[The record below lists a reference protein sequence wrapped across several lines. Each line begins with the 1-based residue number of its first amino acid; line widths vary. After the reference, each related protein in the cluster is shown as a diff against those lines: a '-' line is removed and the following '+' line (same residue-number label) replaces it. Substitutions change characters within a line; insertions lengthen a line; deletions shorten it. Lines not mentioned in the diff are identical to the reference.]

1 MLRKKYT
8 LIFIHHR
15 MKKNFP
21 IFEDI
26 YNQERYNMVWKL
38 SIAFSFIF
46 ALLSALFYDSE
57 PAAFAIYLTVFGVA
71 ISSLFWLKFTG
82 KYKLVFWAFI
92 ISATCLVIYSV
103 NTLHHTLHYSDLL
116 WMVNIVLFAYLG
128 LSKWEALIFVVIH
141 SLSLGYFSFFRV
153 NVHINSLR
161 PFDQVELV
169 VTTIEIVFAFLVMA
183 YLYHMNIRF
192 QSFVQGELRKANN
205 TLEQQN
211 NEITT
216 LLKEVHHRVKNN
228 LQIVVSLL
236 RIQQA
241 DLQSEELKSQFQE
254 AVNRVMTISSIHEK
268 LYQSKELSKLNFPE
282 YIQILLDDFE
292 ALFEHKKTRIHFES
306 EIESIDLES
315 IVPLGLIVNE
325 LITNSIK
332 HSTRTGDHFELH
344 LQFRKLSSK
353 SGQLI
358 YDDGSE
364 WTSEEN
370 GFGLELIRILSDQL
384 DGHSS
389 KEGSKFIIDFQAT
402 L

>member
-1 MLRKKYT
+1 MNKDY
-8 LIFIHHR
+8 
-15 MKKNFP
+15 P
-21 IFEDI
+21 IVEDI
-26 YNQERYNMVWKL
+26 YSRERYNMVWRL

-57 PAAFAIYLTVFGVA
+57 PAAFAIYLCVFCVA
-71 ISSLFWLKFTG
+71 IFFLFWLKFTR

-92 ISATCLVIYSV
+92 LSASALVIYSV

-116 WMVNIVLFAYLG
+116 WMVNIILFAYLG
-128 LSKWEALIFVVIH
+128 LSKLEALIFVIIH
-141 SLSLGYFSFFRV
+141 AISLGYFSFFRV
-153 NVHINSLR
+153 NIHINNLR
-161 PFDQVELV
+161 PFNQIELV

-236 RIQQA
+236 RIQKSE
-241 DLQSEELKSQFQE
+241 LNSEELQAQFQE

-268 LYQSKELSKLNFPE
+268 LYQSKELSKLNFHE
-282 YIQILLDDFE
+282 YIQMLLDDFE
-292 ALFEHKKTRIHFES
+292 ALFEHKNTRIYFES

-332 HSTRTGDHFELH
+332 HSKPANNNFEI
-344 LQFRKLSSK
+344 KLRFKKNTDS

-384 DGHSS
+384 DGKSS
-389 KEGSKFIIDFQAT
+389 KDGSAVIIDFQAKFN
-402 L
+402 

>member
-1 MLRKKYT
+1 MNKDY
-8 LIFIHHR
+8 
-15 MKKNFP
+15 P
-21 IFEDI
+21 IVEDI
-26 YNQERYNMVWKL
+26 YNRERYNMVWKL

-46 ALLSALFYDSE
+46 ALLSALFYGSE
-57 PAAFAIYLTVFGVA
+57 PAAFAIYLCVFAVS
-71 ISSLFWLKFTG
+71 IFSLFWLKFTR

-116 WMVNIVLFAYLG
+116 WMVNIILFAYLG
-128 LSKWEALIFVVIH
+128 LSKQEALIFVIVH

-153 NVHINSLR
+153 NIHIQNLR
-161 PFDQVELV
+161 PFNQVELI

-192 QSFVQGELRKANN
+192 QSFVQSELRKANK

-236 RIQQA
+236 RIQQSE
-241 DLQSEELKSQFQE
+241 LNSEELQAQFQE
-254 AVNRVMTISSIHEK
+254 AVNRVMTIASIHEK
-268 LYQSKELSKLNFPE
+268 LYQSKELSKLNFQE
-282 YIQILLDDFE
+282 YVQMLLDDFE
-292 ALFEHKKTRIHFES
+292 VLFEHKNARIHFES
-306 EIESIDLES
+306 EIEAIDLES
-315 IVPLGLIVNE
+315 IVPLGLIINE

-332 HSTRTGDHFELH
+332 HSKHNGDHFELN
-344 LQFRKLSSK
+344 LQFKKLSNS

-358 YDDGSE
+358 YDDGNE

-370 GFGLELIRILSDQL
+370 GFGLELISILSDQL
-384 DGHSS
+384 DGKSS
-389 KEGSKFIIDFQAT
+389 KNGSKVIIDFQAKI
-402 L
+402 

>member
-1 MLRKKYT
+1 MNQT
-8 LIFIHHR
+8 

-21 IFEDI
+21 IVDDI
-26 YNQERYNMVWKL
+26 YRSERYNMVWKL

-57 PAAFAIYLTVFGVA
+57 PAAFAIYLCVFCVA
-71 ISSLFWLKFTG
+71 IFSLFWLKFTG

-128 LSKWEALIFVVIH
+128 LSKWEALIFVLIH
-141 SLSLGYFSFFRV
+141 SVSLGYFSFFRV
-153 NVHINSLR
+153 NTHINNLR
-161 PFDQVELV
+161 PFDQVELI

-192 QSFVQGELRKANN
+192 QSFVQSELRKANN

-241 DLQSEELKSQFQE
+241 ELNSDELQSQFQE

-268 LYQSKELSKLNFPE
+268 LYQSKELSKLNFQE

-332 HSTRTGDHFELH
+332 HSAKTGDQFELN
-344 LQFRKLSSK
+344 LEFKKLSRST
-353 SGQLI
+353 GQLI
-358 YDDGSE
+358 YDDGNE
-364 WTSEEN
+364 WTSDKN

-384 DGHSS
+384 DGKSS
-389 KEGSKFIIDFQAT
+389 KQGSKFIIDFQAEI
-402 L
+402 